1 MSLAFTLF
9 LSPRHVSAAVF
20 FFCVKTTFCFPLIQ
34 FVIYLCTFRRLKL
47 IASDTVP
54 RAFSIFFSI
63 LYTQKSSSLVKIGGK
78 MHANDKVTSLIHKN
92 FFGPS
97 QFHHATRLNN

>member
-9 LSPRHVSAAVF
+9 LYVMSLP
-20 FFCVKTTFCFPLIQ
+20 FFCVKTTFCFSLIQ
-34 FVIYLCTFRRLKL
+34 FVIYLCTFCRLKL

-54 RAFSIFFSI
+54 RAFSIFPI
-63 LYTQKSSSLVKIGGK
+63 LYKQTNPLLSLVKIGGK
-78 MHANDKVTSLIHKN
+78 MHANDKVTSSFMLIYKI
-92 FFGPS
+92 FGPS